1 MTFIDLF
8 INFWILRDA
17 VRLYILLVA
26 RIFPRPVHPQL
37 VKYWPVLRAKPS
49 NKIYVENKSR
59 SRYGVTESKG
69 RLTHDS

>member
-26 RIFPRPVHPQL
+26 RIFPQL
-37 VKYWPVLRAKPS
+37 VKYWLVLRAKPS

-59 SRYGVTESKG
+59 SRYGVTESKS